1 MTLKIPSPPD
11 KEWIEA
17 ALRYSKASTTQ
28 QLEDASWPFLRAN
41 ENPGRAASRILGYA
55 YEKLDAEVE
64 SLQAE
69 LSWHEETKE
78 ANTEGLSFLKYM
90 LLLIISLNVVCLI
103 FELLKGG
110 AK

>member
-11 KEWIEA
+11 KEWIKA

-41 ENPGRAASRILGYA
+41 ENPGRAASRILAYA

-69 LSWHEETKE
+69 LSWHEETKN
-78 ANTEGLSFLKYM
+78 ADPKLSFLKHM
-90 LLLIISLNVVCLI
+90 LLIIICLNVVCLI

>member
-41 ENPGRAASRILGYA
+41 ENPGRAASRILAYA

-64 SLQAE
+64 SLNAE
-69 LSWHEETKE
+69 LSWHEETKDRD
-78 ANTEGLSFLKYM
+78 TLGMSFLKYM
-90 LLLIISLNVVCLI
+90 FLLIIGFNVVCLI